1 MWYNKKFF
9 KGCVSILL
17 VLTIIFLGYQ
27 LFPLFAS
34 VVQFITT
41 LLFPVII
48 AGLFYYIFRPIV
60 HYFDTKKVPRYLSIL
75 LIYLGMIILLSII
88 IGAIWPY
95 VGKQINEFSAF
106 PNEKIKEVENKTVYL
121 MDLFNF
127 YSLSHEQLRQILLVY
142 LQKITTWLT
151 TGFINNFSSVTK
163 VASYII
169 VTPFILFY
177 FLRDDKNV
185 TQTFMKIVHPDF
197 KVQTKKVLN
206 DIDEVLSG
214 YISGQVLV
222 AVIVGFLIFVG
233 YLIIG
238 LDYAF
243 LLALTAFVFNLIPFG
258 GPIIST
264 VPALFIGL
272 AQSPFMAFK
281 VVCIVIMVHLLDLN
295 LISPRI
301 VGQRLN
307 IHPITIILLL
317 VASIS
322 LFGFLSLFFIVPLYA
337 VLRVLILDLIDVV
350 EIEPPKTS

>member
-9 KGCVSILL
+9 KVSISILL
-17 VLTIIFLGYQ
+17 VLLIAFVCFQ
-27 LFPLFAS
+27 LFPLFTLIF
-34 VVQFITT
+34 QFITT

-48 AGLFYYIFRPIV
+48 AGVFYYIFRPIIQ
-60 HYFDTKKVPRYLSIL
+60 FLDKKNVPRYLSII
-75 LIYLGMIILLSII
+75 LIYLFLIILISII
-88 IGAIWPY
+88 VSSVWPY
-95 VGKQINEFSAF
+95 IAKQINEFSNY
-106 PNEKIKEVENKTVYL
+106 PNEKIKRVETQTVQIL
-121 MDLFNF
+121 DLFNF
-127 YSLSHEQLRQILLVY
+127 YSLSQEQLREQLLVY
-142 LQKITTWLT
+142 LKSITSWLT
-151 TGFINNFSSVTK
+151 TGIINNFSSVTK
-163 VASYII
+163 VASYFI

-177 FLRDDKNV
+177 FLKDDDRMSNKFIK
-185 TQTFMKIVHPDF
+185 TIHPDI
-197 KVQTKKVLN
+197 KSGVRKILR
-206 DIDEVLSG
+206 DIDDVLSS

-222 AVIVGFLIFVG
+222 AAIVGLLVFVG

-264 VPALFIGL
+264 IPALLIGL
-272 AQSPFMAFK
+272 TQSPWMGFK
-281 VVCIVIMVHLLDLN
+281 VLAVVITVHLLDLN
-295 LISPRI
+295 LISPRV

-337 VLRVLILDLIDVV
+337 VIKAIVLDLLEMEVV
-350 EIEPPKTS
+350 EIEPNK